1 VEATDM
7 KRNLAIQLAATA
19 LCIGAATSSARAHHS
34 HAMFYDPCKSLT
46 LEGRVESVQ
55 WKDPH
60 ILFDLKLDDG
70 TTYHAEWM
78 GLRGVENHGGV
89 GPAQDALKFGVRV
102 VVVGN
107 LLRDPAQIRAS
118 FPAFKDSRGP
128 NLVDVAQIRRVDNS
142 WSWQQESPTCT
153 RK

>member
-1 VEATDM
+1 MT
-7 KRNLAIQLAATA
+7 RNLAIQLTAMA
-19 LCIGAATSSARAHHS
+19 LCIGAAASSAGAHHS

-46 LEGRVESVQ
+46 LEGRVERVQ

-60 ILFDLKLDDG
+60 ILLDVTLDDG

-78 GLRGVENHGGV
+78 GLRGLANRGSVE
-89 GPAQDALKFGVRV
+89 PAQAALTLGARV
-102 VVVGN
+102 VVIGN

-118 FPAFKDSRGP
+118 FPDFKDSRGP
-128 NLVDVAQIRRVDNS
+128 NLVDVTQIRRADNS
-142 WSWQQESPTCT
+142 WGWQQESPTCT